1 MDWRRNLL
9 PDHRAS
15 GQFLPWVIAVMV
27 YLASLAAAVGLTV
40 NKSLD
45 QWHEDLSRNAT
56 VQIVPASRDS
66 GDRQL
71 AAALKTLRATPGIE
85 IARPLSQSDLV
96 SLLEPWLGS
105 GNVADDLPMP
115 TLIEVTLSENTSVD
129 FDALTKK
136 LSKTAP
142 DARLDTHE
150 DWIDRLIT
158 LARTVQAIAV
168 SIMILIGLATVAIVV
183 FATRAGLAADQ
194 HVVEVLHL
202 IGGQDSFIANRFQS
216 HFLRLALRGGLVGT
230 GAAAATIVVLA
241 RFTSELGGS
250 FVPRVFISPLEM
262 LILLSVPALAALA
275 TMATARA
282 TVIRTLA
289 RMV

>member
-45 QWHEDLSRNAT
+45 QWREDLSRNAT
-56 VQIVPASRDS
+56 VQIVPTSQDS

-85 IARPLSQSDLV
+85 IAKPLSRADLV
-96 SLLEPWLGS
+96 GLLEPWLGS

-115 TLIEVTLSENTSVD
+115 TLIEVTLSEDAPVD
-129 FDALTKK
+129 FDALTKN

-168 SIMILIGLATVAIVV
+168 GIVILIGLATVAIVV

-194 HVVEVLHL
+194 QVVEVLHL

-216 HFLRLALRGGLVGT
+216 HFLRLALRGGLVGL

-262 LILLSVPALAALA
+262 LILLSVPALAALV

-282 TVIRTLA
+282 TVIRTLS